1 MVWVNKR
8 SMHGWITWPSTSTSQ
23 DNDEWMRTGTC
34 WQVDERFTIYARH
47 VDDALLIIK
56 EKYISYLLNQFNNFD
71 KNLKSAIDAFENNVP
86 HSLDIE
92 IDTNELV
99 IYHKHTQTGQYIHI
113 NSYTLWRWKTSWIRS
128 LVIRVKKMLW

>member
-1 MVWVNKR
+1 MVWVNRR

-23 DNDEWMRTGTC
+23 HNDEWMRAGNC
-34 WQVDERFTIYARH
+34 WQVDKRFTIYARY
-47 VDDALLIIK
+47 VVDALLIIK
-56 EKYISYLLNQFNNFD
+56 EKHISYLLNQFNNFD

-92 IDTNELV
+92 IDTNEFV
-99 IYHKHTQTGQYIHI
+99 IYHKHTQTGQYVHI
-113 NSYTLWRWKTSWIRS
+113 NSYTLWGWKTSWIRS